1 MRVFACLLAAS
12 LTAGIV
18 QASEPAGV
26 YGWIHQIVP
35 EPNRESPRRLQVWGT
50 FCVAV
55 GASGEAYTEPEHGYL
70 YFELPSDSNA
80 ALKEYADL
88 QSIIGQPG
96 VGSFGS
102 RSIRLRVRTS
112 DEKPD
117 RPDLYSRGD
126 GPEHLDYS
134 ANLAAVKMLGGLPKA
149 FKSTVYAWVDK
160 VVLEPDRI
168 VPVRI
173 QIWGSFA
180 ISDSRTPSSY
190 SAPKRGYPY
199 LYYPHDGALVI
210 ADHQMIRF
218 DTNPNLQLQ
227 IRDSNSA
234 PSNPEKS
241 PIFSTILTVRPGTE
255 YSPVKALES
264 GLEDLN

>member
-1 MRVFACLLAAS
+1 MRVFACLLAVS
-12 LTAGIV
+12 FTAGIV

-26 YGWIHQIVP
+26 YGWIHKIVP

-112 DEKPD
+112 DQKPD

-160 VVLEPDRI
+160 VVLEPDR
-168 VPVRI
+168 
-173 QIWGSFA
+173 
-180 ISDSRTPSSY
+180 
-190 SAPKRGYPY
+190 
-199 LYYPHDGALVI
+199 
-210 ADHQMIRF
+210 F

-227 IRDSNSA
+227 IRDSNWT

-241 PIFSTILTVRPGTE
+241 PIFSTILTVRAGAE

-264 GLEDLN
+264 FGRP